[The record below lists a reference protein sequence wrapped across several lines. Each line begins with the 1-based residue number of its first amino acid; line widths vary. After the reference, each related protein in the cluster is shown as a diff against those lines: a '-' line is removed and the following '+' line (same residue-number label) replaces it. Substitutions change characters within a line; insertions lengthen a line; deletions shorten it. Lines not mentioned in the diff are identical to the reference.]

1 MNLIN
6 FTDEE
11 EKRIIDSYKSGVS
24 IRHIAIRFSVSKP
37 VIYRVLYDHGIKE
50 KPVRSHINLNDL
62 PVGTPIDCNKNGKQC
77 KYRARS
83 TTYKCDYV
91 YKAGK
96 CRGCEPTEC
105 TAWAVRKRGNYGRRS
120 KRTD

>member
-1 MNLIN
+1 MNVIN

-11 EKRIIDSYKSGVS
+11 EKRIIESYKSGVS

-37 VIYRVLYDHGIKE
+37 VIYRVIYDHGLKE

-62 PVGTPIDCNKNGKQC
+62 PAGTPINCDKNGKQC

-83 TTYKCDYV
+83 NSYKCDYV
-91 YKAGK
+91 YKVGK
-96 CRGCEPTEC
+96 CRGCEPTKC
-105 TAWAVRKRGNYGRRS
+105 TAWAVRKRGKNETNKS
-120 KRTD
+120 